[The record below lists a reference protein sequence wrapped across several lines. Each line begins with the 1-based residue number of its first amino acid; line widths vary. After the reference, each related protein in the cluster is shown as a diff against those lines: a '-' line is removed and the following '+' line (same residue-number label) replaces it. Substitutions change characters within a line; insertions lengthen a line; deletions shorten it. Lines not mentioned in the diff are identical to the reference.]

1 MIEQRV
7 NQKFLF
13 FAIVTCLCSVLPAA
27 AAEREIELNGA
38 QILVGPSE
46 PSYVQYAA
54 QDLAHYLGTVTGENV
69 PVRRTADAAGKTTA
83 VIAVGE
89 EVANAL
95 QVRLPEKESL
105 GAEGLLIRAITRGGL
120 KIIAVAGRDPHG
132 TNMGV
137 ATLMRLIEARGRDA
151 YLPTALDLTSK
162 PSIAVRGFHMNGGW
176 QLDHPYGFRTWT
188 EEDWKRFVDIVW
200 AERGNLIFIWP
211 YVETMTVPLARED
224 QEYLEEFRRVTDY
237 AQKQRGME
245 VWIMQSANRV
255 AVSNCQQPD
264 PRLRPHWIDGCQK
277 DMNPADPNQ
286 FAKIVRS
293 FEALYRVVT
302 NANAFCL
309 IDSDP
314 GSWPQSPISEQVKI
328 FRAARG
334 LLDRYNVHGRN
345 TKLVDW
351 MWIGWGRHKYFSA
364 ADHLVTGFDW
374 SDKNPDESD
383 VAFMEETIRA
393 FKSGLQEPWE
403 LIAGMSAYLKAAKQE
418 AVLAKTMFLPYGEIE
433 MEPAFPA
440 TNMGFD
446 SLRKVLQLRTQ
457 YPGLQGWIGNNE
469 LMLLQFPRSFYF
481 MSSLWESGFAARS
494 EQDVLKE
501 LSRLLDPEHAQEI
514 NAAFKAL
521 QQKEPQAIRSALGSV
536 SPLAGSGKAA
546 NSGVIGR
553 FLFGPT
559 GTFMSD
565 LQMQLKIRLARQT
578 LVSALH
584 GNPEVAQC
592 AELLEDYFDKILE
605 WNQKTGWYKT
615 IDIGIWN
622 SPLYED
628 GADLAEVRSRMK
640 KLLGTGSPHASY
652 AKIESFFAPI
662 AHHLE
667 QKYDYDSVMLGCV
680 EPFKLAVAQTQ

>member
-1 MIEQRV
+1 MIEQNR
-7 NQKFLF
+7 KLLF
-13 FAIVTCLCSVLPAA
+13 FALVACACSVLPAA
-27 AAEREIELNGA
+27 AGEKEIELNGA
-38 QILVGPSE
+38 RVLVGASE

-54 QDLAHYLGTVTGENV
+54 QDLAHYLNGVTGENL
-69 PVRRTADAAGKTTA
+69 PVSRTVEAAGQTTT

-89 EVANAL
+89 EVADAL
-95 QVRLPEKESL
+95 QVRLPEKELL
-105 GAEGLLIRAITRGGL
+105 GVEGSSIRAIARGGL
-120 KIIAVAGRDPHG
+120 KIIVVAGRDPHG

-137 ATLMRLIEARGRDA
+137 ATLLRLIGTRGRDA
-151 YLPTALDLTSK
+151 YLPTELDLTSK

-176 QLDHPYGFRTWT
+176 QLNHPYGFRTWT

-211 YVETMTVPLARED
+211 YAETMTIPLARED
-224 QEYLEEFRRVTDY
+224 QEYLEEFRRITEY

-255 AVSNCQQPD
+255 AISNCHEPD
-264 PRLRPHWIDGCQK
+264 PRLRPHWLDGCQK
-277 DMNPADPNQ
+277 DMNPADPDQ
-286 FAKIVRS
+286 FANIVRS
-293 FEALYRVVT
+293 FETLYRAVT

-314 GSWPQSPISEQVKI
+314 GGWPQSPISEQVKI

-364 ADHLVTGFDW
+364 ADHLITGFDW
-374 SDKNPDESD
+374 SAKNPDESD

-393 FKSGLQEPWE
+393 FKNGLPEPWE
-403 LIAGMSAYLKAAKQE
+403 LIAGMAAYLKAAKQE
-418 AVLAKTMFLPYGEIE
+418 SVLAKTIFLPYGEIE

-457 YPGLQGWIGNNE
+457 YPGLQGWMGNNE

-481 MSSLWESGFAARS
+481 MSSLWDSGFAAQS
-494 EQDVLKE
+494 EGDVVQE
-501 LSRLLDPEHAQEI
+501 LSRLLDPDHAQEVS
-514 NAAFKAL
+514 AAFLAL
-521 QQKEPQAIRSALGSV
+521 EQKDPGAIRAALDGV
-536 SPLAGSGKAA
+536 SPLADSAKAV

-559 GTFMSD
+559 GMFMRD
-565 LQMQLKIRLARQT
+565 LQMQLEIRLARQS
-578 LVSALH
+578 LIAALH
-584 GNPEVAQC
+584 GHPQATQC
-592 AELLEDYFDKILE
+592 AELLEDYFDKILA

-615 IDIGIWN
+615 IEIGIWN
-622 SPLYED
+622 TPLYED
-628 GADLAEVRSRMK
+628 GADLAEIRSRMK
-640 KLLGTGSPHASY
+640 QLLGGGSPHTSY
-652 AKIESFFAPI
+652 AQIDSFFAPI
-662 AHHLE
+662 TRRLQ

-680 EPFKLAVAQTQ
+680 EPFKLAIAQSQ